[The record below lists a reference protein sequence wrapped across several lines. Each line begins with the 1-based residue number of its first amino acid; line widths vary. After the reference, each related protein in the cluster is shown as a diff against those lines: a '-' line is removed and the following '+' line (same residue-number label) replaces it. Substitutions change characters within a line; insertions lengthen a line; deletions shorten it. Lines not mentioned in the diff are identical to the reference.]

1 MTALLLVLGLLLAAC
16 APADDVTAE
25 ESSDDAPVAE
35 EAATETADDQT
46 AQRTAGSVIRHP

>member
-1 MTALLLVLGLLLAAC
+1 MRLPTLTFLLPVLGLRLAAC

-35 EAATETADDQT
+35 EEVDDQT
-46 AQRTAGSVIRHP
+46 AQRTASSVA